1 MVQGIFGNTNQNS
14 YGDIRRSGYI
24 TGGRTVYTV
33 IDSNGHEAGKLSVPH
48 KQTDSFE
55 KAYKDI
61 IRTAPKIQQYAREH
75 STEQDRQ
82 KRLKSLR
89 FILATGGFIGAAIP
103 LAILRNSTSVIKQ
116 VLGSVAGIVV
126 GISSAFGVSMFANSP
141 PGTVKFARATHELSK
156 IDIQPY
162 YENEK

>member
-14 YGDIRRSGYI
+14 YGDIRRSGHI
-24 TGGRTVYTV
+24 AGGRTVYTV
-33 IDSNGHEAGKLSVPH
+33 IDSNGRDAGKLSVPQN
-48 KQTDSFE
+48 QTDTFE

-61 IRTAPKIQQYAREH
+61 IQTAPKIQQYAREH
-75 STEQDRQ
+75 SSEQDRQ
-82 KRLKSLR
+82 NRLTNLR
-89 FILATGGFIGAAIP
+89 VILAAGGVIGAAVP
-103 LAILRNSTSVIKQ
+103 LAILRNSTSVTKQ
-116 VLGSVAGIVV
+116 VLSSVAGIVV

-141 PGTVKFARATHELSK
+141 PGTVKFACATHKLSK

>member
-1 MVQGIFGNTNQNS
+1 MVQGIFGSSNQNS

-24 TGGRTVYTV
+24 TGSRTVYTV
-33 IDSNGHEAGKLSVPH
+33 IDSNGHDAGKLSVPQN
-48 KQTDSFE
+48 QTDSFE

-61 IRTAPKIQQYAREH
+61 IQTAPKIQKYAREH
-75 STEQDRQ
+75 SSEQDRQ
-82 KRLKSLR
+82 NRLTNLR
-89 FILATGGFIGAAIP
+89 IILAAGGFIGAAIP

-126 GISSAFGVSMFANSP
+126 GISSAFGISMFANSP
-141 PGTVKFARATHELSK
+141 PGTIKFARATHELSK

-162 YENEK
+162 YENQK